1 MNTIFLTGFPGF
13 LGKEIVPRILKRDD
27 SAKVICLVQDRF
39 LNDAMRAI
47 KTLDKREPEIGLKKR
62 IKVVEGDI
70 TDPKLGLGD
79 SYKKLTKKVSEVYHF
94 AAVYDL
100 DVGREFAFKVNVDG
114 TQHILDFCKRCKNLD
129 RHHYVSTCYVS
140 GRYEGRF
147 TEKHL
152 EEGQSFNNFY
162 EETKYLAEVLV
173 KHSMDD
179 IPTTIYRPGIV
190 TGDSTTGAT
199 QKYDGPYFI
208 LKWLMRNPDAV
219 ALFPTLGDPNK
230 HTMNIVPRD
239 FVVDAMAALSGMKKS
254 LGKTYALAD
263 PRPLTIS
270 QMADAMGAALN
281 KNVVK
286 VPLFM
291 DADQAVWLLKRLP
304 FITDFMQIPTKAI
317 AYFAHPTSYDTSQA
331 TKDLKKVGISC
342 PSYDAYLPNL
352 VDFIRKHPDVSSA
365 AMV

>member
-1 MNTIFLTGFPGF
+1 MSTIFLTGFPGF
-13 LGKEIVPRILKRDD
+13 LGKEIVPRILKRDE

-39 LNDAMRAI
+39 MNQAKQAV
-47 KTLDKREPEIGLKKR
+47 KALDKREPEIGLKERVKL
-62 IKVVEGDI
+62 VEGDI
-70 TDPKLGLGD
+70 TDPQLGLGEK
-79 SYKKLTKKVSEVYHF
+79 YKKYTKKVEEVYHF

-100 DVGREFAFKVNVDG
+100 DVARDFAYKVNVIG
-114 TQHILDFCKRCKNLD
+114 TQHILDFCKKCKKLT

-147 TEKHL
+147 TENHL

-173 KHSMDD
+173 KNSMDD
-179 IPTTIYRPGIV
+179 IPTTIYRPAIV

-208 LKWLMRNPDAV
+208 LRWIMRNPQVAV
-219 ALFPTLGDPNK
+219 FPTLGNPNA

-239 FVVDAMAALSGMKKS
+239 FVVNAIAALSGMKKS
-254 LGKTYALAD
+254 LGKTYNLAD

-270 QMADAMGAALN
+270 QMADTMGSVLN
-281 KNVVK
+281 KNVIK

-304 FITDFMQIPTKAI
+304 IITDFMEIPTKAI
-317 AYFAHPTSYDTSQA
+317 CYFAHPTSYDTKQSS
-331 TKDLKKVGISC
+331 KDLKKVGISC

-352 VDFIRKHPDVSSA
+352 VDFIKKHPEVSSA